1 MRGAVAELRSPRQ
14 IIDSLPGLYQEDE
27 LARALTAAFDD
38 AYAPVL
44 STIDNL
50 DAYLDPALTPED
62 FLDWLAGWVG
72 LLLDETWPIERRRAL
87 VALASQ
93 IYRRRGTAS
102 GLTMQLKLLTSGE
115 IAVSDSGGASWSK
128 TPGSKPP
135 GDSSCSVAV
144 RVKPAKKESID
155 AAKLDALVAAAKPAH
170 VAHSVDTGDRAG
182 A

>member
-1 MRGAVAELRSPRQ
+1 VRGVVTDLGSPRQ
-14 IIDSLPGLYQEDE
+14 LIGSLPGLYQEDE

-50 DAYLDPALTPED
+50 EAYLDPALTPED
-62 FLDWLAGWVG
+62 FLDWLGGWVG
-72 LLLDETWPIERRRAL
+72 LVLDETWPIERRRAL
-87 VALASQ
+87 VAVASQ
-93 IYRRRGTAS
+93 IYRRRGTAA
-102 GLTMQLKLLTSGE
+102 GLSMQLKLLTSGE
-115 IAVSDSGGASWSK
+115 IAVTDSGGVSWSK

-135 GDSSCSVAV
+135 GDASYAVAV

-170 VAHSVDTGDRAG
+170 VTHAVETGDKSA